1 MSLVMATGIDGLR
14 VSPTDSLKHVIA
26 VIDNNRRQFAV
37 VVDENDRLMGV
48 VADGDIRRAILR
60 GATLDSPASSIM
72 NSTPK
77 TALTT
82 DSSVRIFER
91 MAEGDIR
98 HLPLLDRDGVIM
110 SVATMDDFVHPERTT
125 TPIILMAGGKGQRL
139 YPLTK
144 DLPKPMLPV
153 GETPILGII
162 LERIRAQG
170 FRDVRISVNY
180 LADVIK
186 DYVGDGSAFGLDV
199 TYIYEDAPLGTAGA
213 IATQAG
219 LITEPFIVMNS
230 DLLTHVDLRDLVS
243 FHQQNAAEA
252 TVGVREYVVEIPFGV
267 VSVRDSLVTEL
278 TEKPL
283 HRSLV
288 SAGIYALNAE
298 VLGTLTVGEY
308 CDMPTLLTDVMTA
321 GKNVAAF
328 PIFESWLDVGRPED
342 LSRARDE
349 ATGSV
354 ER

>member
-1 MSLVMATGIDGLR
+1 MVTGIDGLR
-14 VSPTDSLKHVIA
+14 VSPTDSLRDMIA

-37 VVDENDRLMGV
+37 VVDESDHLLGV

-60 GATLDSPASSIM
+60 GATLDSLAIDIM
-72 NSTPK
+72 NSEPK

-91 MAEGDIR
+91 MVEDDIR
-98 HLPLLDRDGVIM
+98 HLPLLDRDGKIT
-110 SVATMDDFVHPERTT
+110 SVATMDDFVHPERMT
-125 TPIILMAGGKGQRL
+125 TPVILMAGGKGQRL

-153 GETPILGII
+153 GGTPILGII

-170 FRDVRISVNY
+170 FKDVRISVNY
-180 LADVIK
+180 LAEVIK
-186 DYVGDGSAFGLDV
+186 NYVGDGSAFGLDV
-199 TYIYEDAPLGTAGA
+199 TYIHEDAPLGTAGA

-219 LITEPFIVMNS
+219 SITEPFIVMNS
-230 DLLTHVDLRDLVS
+230 DLLTHVDLRDLMS
-243 FHQQNAAEA
+243 FHRQNAAEA
-252 TVGVREYVVEIPFGV
+252 TVGVREYVVEVPFGV
-267 VSVRDSLVTEL
+267 VTVHDSLVVEL

-288 SAGIYALNAE
+288 SAGIYAMNPG

-308 CDMPTLLTDVMTA
+308 CDMPTLLTDIMTA

-328 PIFESWLDVGRPED
+328 PIHESWLDVGRPED
-342 LSRARDE
+342 LIRARDE

-354 ER
+354 DR

>member
-1 MSLVMATGIDGLR
+1 M
-14 VSPTDSLKHVIA
+14 IA

-37 VVDENDRLMGV
+37 VVDEKDRLLGV

-60 GATLDSPASSIM
+60 GATLDSPAREIM
-72 NSTPK
+72 NSDPK

-82 DSSVRIFER
+82 DSSLRIFER
-91 MAEGDIR
+91 MAEGGIR
-98 HLPLLDRDGVIM
+98 HLPLLDHDGIIK
-110 SVATMDDFVHPERTT
+110 SVATMDDFVHPERMT
-125 TPIILMAGGKGQRL
+125 TPVILMAGGKGQRL

-153 GETPILGII
+153 GGTPILGII

-170 FRDVRISVNY
+170 FKDVRISVNY
-180 LADVIK
+180 LADVIM

-199 TYIYEDAPLGTAGA
+199 TYIHEDSPLGTAGA

-219 LITEPFIVMNS
+219 SITEPFIVMNS
-230 DLLTHVDLRDLVS
+230 DLLTHVDLRDLMS

-252 TVGVREYVVEIPFGV
+252 TVGVREHVIEVPFGV
-267 VSVRDSLVTEL
+267 VTVRDSLVTEL

-298 VLGTLTVGEY
+298 VLGTLTIGAY
-308 CDMPTLLTDVMTA
+308 CDMPTLLTEIMTT

-328 PIFESWLDVGRPED
+328 PIHESWLDVGRPED

-354 ER
+354 EG